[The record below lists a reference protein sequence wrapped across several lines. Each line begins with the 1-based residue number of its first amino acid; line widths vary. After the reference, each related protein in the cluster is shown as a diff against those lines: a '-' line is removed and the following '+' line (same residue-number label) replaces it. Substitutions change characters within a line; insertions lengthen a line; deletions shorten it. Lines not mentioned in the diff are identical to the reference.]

1 METIN
6 KTKEEVAEIEAKE
19 EVAPIRGTVEIDFVE
34 VVQRMMDMSKLRG
47 GRLSTKINF
56 AKVIQKICDNKR
68 KDGFIVKLINKPG
81 SVVTQNGIK
90 FFVTNKGKLNPFAE
104 GV

>member
-1 METIN
+1 MET
-6 KTKEEVAEIEAKE
+6 TEESQEEV
-19 EVAPIRGTVEIDFVE
+19 VANRGTFEIDFVE
-34 VVQRMMDMSKLRG
+34 VVQRMMDMSRLKG
-47 GRLSTKINF
+47 GQLSGKINF
-56 AKVIQKICDNKR
+56 AKVVQKVCDNKR